1 MKAQALLPKHP
12 GRLTIAGVPEGYDA
26 PFLARLVRSAAQ
38 RVPAAHLHVARDD
51 SRMAQLAAGLA
62 FFAPEIEVL
71 AFPAWDCLPY
81 DRVSPHRDIVSAR
94 IDTLTRLAAPA
105 PEPDRPRIVLTT
117 VSALLQLVPAP
128 ASFEGTVLEL
138 SAGLAIAQDKLV
150 GFLAGNGY
158 LRAET
163 VGDSGEYAV
172 RGGIVDLFPPG
183 AEAPLRVDFFGD
195 EIEQIRSFDPL
206 TQRSTTA
213 VPEIAIKPVSEL
225 RLDAESIERFRSG
238 YRARFGAPASDDP
251 LYEAVSAGRLYP
263 GMEHWLPLFHERL
276 VSLLDYL
283 PGVSVTLD
291 HQAEEARDVRVETIA
306 DFYRARAELQRA
318 EEAGG
323 TPYRALPT
331 ELLYLGTDDWDDLL
345 DERQVGAL
353 SPFAMPE
360 GMQNAIDAG
369 GRPGREFGD
378 VRAQPD
384 ISLYDAVRDH
394 VDAARQAGRRVV
406 LAFYSPGSL
415 DRLTTVLRDHGLR
428 PIEIARDFPAI
439 ETLPDGAV
447 AAVVLGLDRG
457 FVGEGLA
464 VIGEQDIL
472 GDRLARPAKAKR
484 KPEQLLAELAHYGEG
499 DFVVHVDHG
508 IGRYDGLETLTVN
521 GAAHDCLRLIYE
533 GNDKLFVPVEN
544 IEVVSRY
551 GSADMLAQLDRLG
564 GAAWQARKARVKQRI
579 REIAEQLIATAAKRL
594 VRPGET
600 MIPPEG
606 LYDEFC
612 ARFPY
617 PETEDQLRAIE
628 DVLSDLVSGKPMDR
642 LICGDVGFGKTEV
655 ALRAAFIAAMTGHQ
669 VAVVTPTTLLCR
681 QHFRTFSERFKGL
694 PVKLGQ
700 LSRLVAGKAASEVKQ
715 GVKDGRIDIVIG
727 THALLSK
734 SIEFQNL
741 GLMIVDEEQHFG
753 VGQKERLKE
762 LRAAVHVLTLTA
774 TPIPR
779 TLQLALSGVREMSLI
794 ATPPVDRLAVRTF
807 ILPFD
812 PVIVREA
819 IMREHFRGGQSFYVC
834 PRIEDIDHVAERL
847 RKLVPEIKLVVA
859 HGRMAPTQL
868 EKAMTAFY
876 DRQYDLLLSTNIVE
890 SGIDIPTANTM
901 VIHRADMFGLAQL
914 YQLRGRIGRSKLRGY
929 AYLTLPPSRVLSQT
943 AQKRLDVM
951 QTLDTLGAGFTL
963 ASHDLDIRGA
973 GNLLGEE
980 QSGHVRE
987 VGIELYQ
994 HMLEEA
1000 VAAARGQTAKEKAEA
1015 AEDWTPQIN
1024 IGTSVLIPDTYVADL
1039 GVRLGLYRRIAG
1051 LVDGAEIEG
1060 FAAEM
1065 VDRFGTLPIE
1075 VENLLQIIAIK
1086 RLCRGAGVEK
1096 VDAGPKGAVF
1106 AFYKNRFARPE
1117 KLVEFINRRRD
1128 YISLKPDQ
1136 RVVYRD
1142 DWETPKARIAGVR
1155 KLMEQ
1160 IAGMAA

>member
-1 MKAQALLPKHP
+1 M
-12 GRLTIAGVPEGYDA
+12 IAGVPEGYDA
-26 PFLARLVRSAAQ
+26 PFLARLVRDSAAAG
-38 RVPAAHLHVARDD
+38 PATHLHVARDD
-51 SRMAQLAAGLA
+51 ARMAQLVAGLA

-71 AFPAWDCLPY
+71 TFPAWDCLPY
-81 DRVSPHRDIVSAR
+81 DRVSPHRDIVSQR
-94 IDTLTRLAAPA
+94 IDTLTRLTAGD
-105 PEPDRPRIVLTT
+105 PEGGRRRVVLTT
-117 VSALLQLVPAP
+117 VSAFLQRVPARD
-128 ASFEGTVLEL
+128 SFAGTVLDL
-138 SAGLAIAQDKLV
+138 TAGLTLPQEKLV
-150 GFLAGNGY
+150 AFLAGNGY

-183 AEAPLRVDFFGD
+183 AEAPVRVDFFGD

-206 TQRSTTA
+206 TQRSTATVA
-213 VPEIAIKPVSEL
+213 RLAIKPVSEL
-225 RLDAESIERFRSG
+225 RLDEVSIERFRTG
-238 YRARFGAPASDDP
+238 YRGRFGAPASDDP

-263 GMEHWLPLFHERL
+263 GLEHWLPLFHEKL
-276 VSLLDYL
+276 ETLLDYL
-283 PGVSVTLD
+283 PGAGVTLD

-306 DFYRARAELQRA
+306 DFHRARAELQRA
-318 EEAGG
+318 EEMGG
-323 TPYRALPT
+323 SPYRPLPMAA
-331 ELLYLGTDDWDDLL
+331 LYLGTDDWDDLL
-345 DERQVGAL
+345 DDRQVGVF
-353 SPFAMPE
+353 SPFVMPE
-360 GMQNAIDAG
+360 GMANAIDAG
-369 GRPGREFGD
+369 GRPGRDFGD

-384 ISLYDAVRDH
+384 VNLYDAVREHADGL
-394 VDAARQAGRRVV
+394 RKAGRRVI

-415 DRLTTVLRDHGLR
+415 DRLTTVLRDHGLQ
-428 PIEIARDFPAI
+428 PIEIAQSFPAV
-439 ETLPDGAV
+439 EKLPRDAI

-457 FVGEGLA
+457 FVGDGLA

-484 KPEQLLAELAHYGEG
+484 KPDQLLAELANYAEG
-499 DFVVHVDHG
+499 DYVVHVDHG
-508 IGRYDGLETLTVN
+508 IGRYDGLETLTVS

-544 IEVVSRY
+544 IDVVSRY
-551 GSADMLAQLDRLG
+551 GSADTLVQLDRLG

-579 REIAEQLIATAAKRL
+579 REIAEQLIATAAKRM

-600 MIPPEG
+600 MMPPEG

-628 DVLSDLVSGKPMDR
+628 DVLSDLASGKPMDR

-681 QHFRTFSERFKGL
+681 QHFRTFAERFKGF
-694 PVKLGQ
+694 PIRVAQ
-700 LSRLVAGKAASEVKQ
+700 LSRLVAGKAATDVKQ
-715 GVKDGRIDIVIG
+715 GIKDGKIDIVIG

-734 SIEFQNL
+734 SIAFENL
-741 GLMIVDEEQHFG
+741 GLMVVDEEQHFG
-753 VGQKERLKE
+753 VAQKERLKE
-762 LRAAVHVLTLTA
+762 LRASVHVLTLTA

-834 PRIEDIDHVAERL
+834 PRIEDLDHVAERL

-890 SGIDIPTANTM
+890 SGIDIPTANTL
-901 VIHRADMFGLAQL
+901 VIHRAEMFGLAQL

-929 AYLTLPPSRVLSQT
+929 AYLTLPPNRVLSDT

-994 HMLEEA
+994 QMLEEA
-1000 VAAARGQTAKEKAEA
+1000 VHQARGLAASERAAAAE
-1015 AEDWTPQIN
+1015 EWTPQIN
-1024 IGTSVLIPDTYVADL
+1024 IGTSVLIPEGYVADL

-1051 LVDGAEIEG
+1051 LVDAAEIEG

-1065 VDRFGTLPIE
+1065 VDRFGPLPIE

-1086 RLCRGAGVEK
+1086 RLCRDAGVEK

-1106 AFYKNRFARPE
+1106 AFHKNRFAKPE
-1117 KLVEFINRRRD
+1117 KLVEFINRKRD
-1128 YISLKPDQ
+1128 HISLKPDQ

-1160 IAGMAA
+1160 IARLAA